1 MCARYAGRMEGFDQ
15 LLRDAL
21 LVTALLTL
29 PVLVVATLVGASV
42 AILQAAT
49 QVQEQTLTMLPKLI
63 AVGAMIVL
71 GGRFGMALC
80 GQLFHEAVVRMP
92 LLVRGG

>member
-1 MCARYAGRMEGFDQ
+1 VAEFES

-29 PVLVVATLVGASV
+29 PVLALATAVGALV

-49 QVQEQTLTMLPKLI
+49 QVQEQTLTLLPKVV
-63 AVGAMIVL
+63 AVGLAVAL
-71 GGRFGMALC
+71 FGRFGLGLCAQLLLEALARIP
-80 GQLFHEAVVRMP
+80 Q
-92 LLVRGG
+92 LVRG